1 MTIVQSL
8 WIGDSLSSI
17 EIYSIKSFLRL
28 GMQFHLYT
36 YGDVEGIPEGTLV
49 LDANEIMDKSDIFTL
64 KDASLLPFSD
74 IWRYKLLYD
83 KGGYWVDL
91 DFIAT
96 KVFDFEEP
104 YVFASERTI
113 QKGAYASKAK
123 SVYQICILKAPIGS
137 PFFKELYHKCI
148 MKQERYGVNN
158 KDKTKYMRVFR
169 DLVHDYQFEH
179 YVKSP
184 ETFCNLDWWYA
195 KDCFLPKETY
205 VMKYGVEPKPIDS
218 MFENYG
224 IHLWRN
230 LLTNKYRLDVE
241 KGYDERSL
249 WEKIKKFVDGEI
261 D

>member
-8 WIGDSLSSI
+8 WICNSLSKI
-17 EIYSIKSFLRL
+17 EIYSIKSFLKL

-36 YGDVEGIPEGTLV
+36 YGDVENVPEGTLV

-64 KDASLLPFSD
+64 KDSYLPFSD

-113 QKGAYASKAK
+113 QKGAYAMKVPY
-123 SVYQICILKAPIGS
+123 VYQICILKAPIGS
-137 PFFKELYHKCI
+137 PFFKVLYEKCRKKQVVSGHK
-148 MKQERYGVNN
+148 N

-169 DLVHDYQFEH
+169 DLVRDYGLEN

-205 VMKYGVEPKPIDS
+205 VMKYGVEPKSIES

-230 LLTNKYRLDVE
+230 LVTNKYKLDVE
-241 KGYDERSL
+241 RDYDERSL
-249 WEKIKKFVDGEI
+249 WEKIKKFVDEA
-261 D
+261 